1 MPTPSAFKLPRER
14 KLEPLER
21 LRPLIEEYTGVA
33 LGELGAENLLDE
45 LVQGLGPV
53 LYNQALHDA
62 RTLLNQRMVALEEDL
77 FALEKPLRPTM
88 RK

>member
-1 MPTPSAFKLPRER
+1 MPTPSTFKLPRER
-14 KLEPLER
+14 KLDLLER

-45 LVQGLGPV
+45 LLRDLGPI

-77 FALEKPLRPTM
+77 FALEKPLKPIA